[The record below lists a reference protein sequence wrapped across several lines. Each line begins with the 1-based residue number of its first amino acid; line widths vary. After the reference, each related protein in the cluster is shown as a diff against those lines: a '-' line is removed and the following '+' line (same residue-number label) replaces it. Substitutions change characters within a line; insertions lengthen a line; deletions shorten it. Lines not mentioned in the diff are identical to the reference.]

1 MRTWE
6 FLQEVILN
14 HSPGSMEI
22 YIMDSNGDNLTR
34 LTDHDG
40 YDGGPFL
47 IHPEI
52 IYAGGASLQTDIK
65 RNLSHVSRW
74 EK

>member
-1 MRTWE
+1 
-6 FLQEVILN
+6 
-14 HSPGSMEI
+14 
-22 YIMDSNGDNLTR
+22 MDSNGDNLTR

-65 RNLSHVSRW
+65 QKSFACQ
-74 EK
+74 